1 MVGLATDG
9 GWNTVDQAFHSGFAA
24 APDEFMFFG
33 GPVRRWVS
41 ESTPHGI
48 RAQSSLPGG
57 VSGDASS
64 PYYTNLLAGWLTND
78 TFEQTLQ
85 RGAIMRGALSVT
97 HYRP

>member
-1 MVGLATDG
+1 VGAHPPHLVWSRARRRP
-9 GWNTVDQAFHSGFAA
+9 QRAA
-24 APDEFMFFG
+24 R
-33 GPVRRWVS
+33 RRWVS

-64 PYYTNLLAGWLTND
+64 PYYTNLQAGWLTND

-85 RGAIMRGALSVT
+85 RGAIVRAALSVT